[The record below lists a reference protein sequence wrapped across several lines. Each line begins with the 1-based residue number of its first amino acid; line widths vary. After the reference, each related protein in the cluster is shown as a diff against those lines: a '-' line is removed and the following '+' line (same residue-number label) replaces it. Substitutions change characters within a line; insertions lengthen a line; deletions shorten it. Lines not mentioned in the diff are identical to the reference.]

1 MPLQFS
7 IIRDPIALGV
17 LVFFGILLVGYV
29 FGQLAKQV
37 LTAAGIPEAV
47 EGTAFERTA
56 QGLGSSTV
64 SVVSR
69 LSSWFIYGVGVLVA
83 LYVARVLEPGLF
95 WQEVARLLPRVFVA
109 VFAVIVGII
118 TGDKAEVLVN
128 ERLRGVKLP
137 EVALIGTIVKYS
149 IIYVALLVA
158 LGQLGVATAALLV
171 LLSVYVFGLV
181 FLGGMAGRDLLAS
194 GAAGLYLFLNQP
206 YGIGD
211 RVQIGDRSGVVQ
223 EVELFITRIEDDGTE
238 YIVPNRTVFE
248 EGASK
253 HRP

>member
-1 MPLQFS
+1 MPFS
-7 IIRDPIALGV
+7 LVGDPIVLGALVFLGV
-17 LVFFGILLVGYV
+17 LLLGYV

-37 LTAAGIPEAV
+37 LTAAGVPEAV

-69 LSSWFIYGVGVLVA
+69 LSSWFIYAVGVLVA
-83 LYVARVLEPGLF
+83 LYVARVLDPGLF
-95 WQEVARLLPRVFVA
+95 WQEVARLLPRLFVA
-109 VFAVIVGII
+109 AFAVIVGII
-118 TGDKAEVLVN
+118 AGDKAEVLVN
-128 ERLRGVKLP
+128 ERLRSVKVP

-149 IIYVALLVA
+149 IIYVAVLIA
-158 LGQLGVATAALLV
+158 LGQLGVATLSLLI
-171 LLSVYVFGLV
+171 LLSVYAFGLV
-181 FLGGMAGRDLLAS
+181 FLGGIAGRDLLAS

-211 RVQIGDRSGVVQ
+211 RVKIGERTGVVQ
-223 EVELFITRIEDDGTE
+223 EVELFVTRIEDDGVE
-238 YIVPNRTVFE
+238 YIIPNRTVFE

-253 HRP
+253 HRA

>member
-1 MPLQFS
+1 MSDVPW
-7 IIRDPIALGV
+7 IWDPIVFAVLAFLGFLV
-17 LVFFGILLVGYV
+17 LGYV

-37 LTAAGIPEAV
+37 LTAAGVPEAV

-109 VFAVIVGII
+109 AFAVIVGIVA
-118 TGDKAEVLVN
+118 GDKAEVLVN
-128 ERLRGVKLP
+128 ERLRSVKVP

-149 IIYVALLVA
+149 IIYVATLIA
-158 LGQLGVATAALLV
+158 LGQLGVATSALLI
-171 LLSVYVFGLV
+171 LLSVYAFGLV
-181 FLGGMAGRDLLAS
+181 FLGGIACRDILAS

-211 RVQIGDRSGVVQ
+211 RVKIGERSGVVQ
-223 EVELFITRIEDDGTE
+223 EVELFITRIEDDGVE

-253 HRP
+253 HRV

>member
-1 MPLQFS
+1 MVNFPFVW
-7 IIRDPIALGV
+7 DPAVLAV
-17 LVFFGILLVGYV
+17 LVFLGILVLGYV
-29 FGQLAKQV
+29 SGQLIKQV
-37 LTAAGIPEAV
+37 LIAAGVPGAV

-69 LSSWFIYGVGVLVA
+69 LSSWFIYGIGVLVA
-83 LYVARVLEPGLF
+83 LYVARILDPGLF
-95 WQEVARLLPRVFVA
+95 WQQVARLLPRVFIA

-118 TGDKAEVLVN
+118 AGDKAEVLVN
-128 ERLRGVKLP
+128 ERLRSVKVP

-149 IIYVALLVA
+149 IIYVATLIA
-158 LGQLGVATAALLV
+158 LGELGVSTSALLI

-181 FLGGMAGRDLLAS
+181 FLGGIAGRDILAS

-211 RVQIGDRSGVVQ
+211 RVKIGERDGVVQ

-248 EGASK
+248 EGASR
-253 HRP
+253 HRS

>member
-1 MPLQFS
+1 MQVSLLREPLVL
-7 IIRDPIALGV
+7 ALVVFVAVVV
-17 LVFFGILLVGYV
+17 LGYV
-29 FGQLAKQV
+29 LGQLLKQV
-37 LTAAGIPEAV
+37 LTAIGVGDAV

-69 LSSWFIYGVGVLVA
+69 LSSWFVYGVGLVLA
-83 LYVARVLEPGLF
+83 LYVAGILDVSLF
-95 WQEVARLLPRVFVA
+95 FAELTWLLPRAFIALFV
-109 VFAVIVGII
+109 VIVGII
-118 TGDKAEVLVN
+118 AGDKVEVLIN
-128 ERLRGVKLP
+128 ERLRSVKFP
-137 EVALIGTIVKYS
+137 EVGLVGTVAKYS
-149 IIYVALLVA
+149 VIYVAVLIA
-158 LGQLGVATAALLV
+158 CGQLGVATTALLI
-171 LLSVYVFGLV
+171 LLTVYVFGLV
-181 FLGGMAGRDLLAS
+181 FLVGIAGRDLLAS

-211 RVQIGDRSGVVQ
+211 RVRIGEREGVIQ

-253 HRP
+253 RR

>member
-1 MPLQFS
+1 MVNFPFVW
-7 IIRDPIALGV
+7 DPIVWAV
-17 LVFFGILLVGYV
+17 LVFLGILVLGYV
-29 FGQLAKQV
+29 SGQLLKQV
-37 LTAAGIPEAV
+37 LIAAGVPEVV

-69 LSSWFIYGVGVLVA
+69 LISWFIYGIGVLVA
-83 LYVARVLEPGLF
+83 LYVARILEPGLF
-95 WQEVARLLPRVFVA
+95 WQQVARLLPRVFIA

-118 TGDKAEVLVN
+118 AGDKAEVLVN
-128 ERLRGVKLP
+128 ERLRSVKVP

-149 IIYVALLVA
+149 IIYVATLVA
-158 LGQLGVATAALLV
+158 LGELGVSTSALLI
-171 LLSVYVFGLV
+171 LLSVYAFGLV
-181 FLGGMAGRDLLAS
+181 FLGGIAGRDILAS

-211 RVQIGDRSGVVQ
+211 RVKIGERDGVVQ

-248 EGASK
+248 EGASR
-253 HRP
+253 HRS

>member
-1 MPLQFS
+1 MEFPFVW
-7 IIRDPIALGV
+7 DPVVYAV
-17 LVFFGILLVGYV
+17 LVFLGILLLGYV
-29 FGQLAKQV
+29 FGQLAKRT
-37 LTAAGIPEAV
+37 LIAAGVPGAV

-95 WQEVARLLPRVFVA
+95 WQQIARLLPRVFVA
-109 VFAVIVGII
+109 AFAVIVGIVA
-118 TGDKAEVLVN
+118 GDKAEVLVN
-128 ERLRGVKLP
+128 ERLRSVKVP

-149 IIYVALLVA
+149 IIYVAVLIA
-158 LGQLGVATAALLV
+158 LGELGVSTSALLI
-171 LLSVYVFGLV
+171 LLSVYTFGLV
-181 FLGGMAGRDLLAS
+181 FLGGIAGRDILAS

-211 RVQIGDRSGVVQ
+211 RVKIGDRDGVVQ

-238 YIVPNRTVFE
+238 YIVPNRAVFE

-253 HRP
+253 RRA

>member
-1 MPLQFS
+1 MVNFPFVW
-7 IIRDPIALGV
+7 DPAALAV
-17 LVFFGILLVGYV
+17 LVFLGILVLGYV
-29 FGQLAKQV
+29 SGQLLKQV
-37 LTAAGIPEAV
+37 LIAAGVPGAV

-69 LSSWFIYGVGVLVA
+69 LISWFIYGIGVLVA
-83 LYVARVLEPGLF
+83 LYVARILEPGLF
-95 WQEVARLLPRVFVA
+95 WQQVARLLPRVFIA

-118 TGDKAEVLVN
+118 AGDKAEVLVN
-128 ERLRGVKLP
+128 ERLRSVKVP

-149 IIYVALLVA
+149 IIYVATLVA
-158 LGQLGVATAALLV
+158 LGELGVSTSALLI
-171 LLSVYVFGLV
+171 LLSVYAFGLV
-181 FLGGMAGRDLLAS
+181 FLGGIAGRDILAS

-211 RVQIGDRSGVVQ
+211 RVKIGERDGVVQ

-248 EGASK
+248 EGASR
-253 HRP
+253 HRS

>member
-1 MPLQFS
+1 MPFS
-7 IIRDPIALGV
+7 LVRDPIVLGV
-17 LVFFGILLVGYV
+17 LVFLGILLLGYV

-37 LTAAGIPEAV
+37 LTAAGVPEAV

-69 LSSWFIYGVGVLVA
+69 LSSWFIYAVGVLVA
-83 LYVARVLEPGLF
+83 LYVARVLDPGLF
-95 WQEVARLLPRVFVA
+95 WQEVARLLPRMFVA
-109 VFAVIVGII
+109 AFAVIIGII
-118 TGDKAEVLVN
+118 AGDKAEVLVN
-128 ERLRGVKLP
+128 ERLRSVKVP

-149 IIYVALLVA
+149 IIYVAVLIA
-158 LGQLGVATAALLV
+158 LGQLGVATLSLLI
-171 LLSVYVFGLV
+171 LLSVYAFGLV
-181 FLGGMAGRDLLAS
+181 FLGGIAGRDLLAS

-211 RVQIGDRSGVVQ
+211 RVKIGERTGVVQ
-223 EVELFITRIEDDGTE
+223 EVELFITRIEDDGVE

-253 HRP
+253 HRS

>member
-1 MPLQFS
+1 MVSFPFVW
-7 IIRDPIALGV
+7 DPIIWAV
-17 LVFFGILLVGYV
+17 LVFFGILVLGYV
-29 FGQLAKQV
+29 FGQLAKQ
-37 LTAAGIPEAV
+37 LLIAAGVSEAV

-69 LSSWFIYGVGVLVA
+69 LSSWFIYGIGVLVA

-95 WQEVARLLPRVFVA
+95 WQQVARLLPRVFIA
-109 VFAVIVGII
+109 VFAVIIGII
-118 TGDKAEVLVN
+118 AGDKAEVLVN
-128 ERLRGVKLP
+128 ERLRSVKVP

-149 IIYVALLVA
+149 IIYVAVLIA
-158 LGQLGVATAALLV
+158 LGQLGVATSALLI
-171 LLSVYVFGLV
+171 LLSVYAFGLV
-181 FLGGMAGRDLLAS
+181 FLVGIAGRDLLAS

-211 RVQIGDRSGVVQ
+211 RVRIGDRDGVVQ
-223 EVELFITRIEDDGTE
+223 EVELFITRIEDDDIE

-253 HRP
+253 RRS

>member
-1 MPLQFS
+1 MVNFPFVW
-7 IIRDPIALGV
+7 DPAVLAV
-17 LVFFGILLVGYV
+17 LVFLGILVLGYV
-29 FGQLAKQV
+29 FGQLIKQV
-37 LTAAGIPEAV
+37 LIAAGVPGAV

-83 LYVARVLEPGLF
+83 LYVARILDPGLF
-95 WQEVARLLPRVFVA
+95 WQQIARLLPRVFIA
-109 VFAVIVGII
+109 AFAVIVGII
-118 TGDKAEVLVN
+118 AGDKAEVLVN
-128 ERLRGVKLP
+128 ERLRSVKVP

-149 IIYVALLVA
+149 IIYVATLIA
-158 LGQLGVATAALLV
+158 LGELGVATSALLI
-171 LLSVYVFGLV
+171 LLSVYAFGLV
-181 FLGGMAGRDLLAS
+181 FLGGIAGRDILAS

-211 RVQIGDRSGVVQ
+211 RVKIGERAGVVQ

-253 HRP
+253 RRA

>member
-1 MPLQFS
+1 MPFS
-7 IIRDPIALGV
+7 LVRDPIVLGT
-17 LVFFGILLVGYV
+17 LVFLGILLLGYV

-37 LTAAGIPEAV
+37 LTAAGVPEAV

-69 LSSWFIYGVGVLVA
+69 LSSWFIYAVGVLVA
-83 LYVARVLEPGLF
+83 LYVARVLDPGLF
-95 WQEVARLLPRVFVA
+95 WQEVARLLPRLFVA
-109 VFAVIVGII
+109 AFAVIVGII
-118 TGDKAEVLVN
+118 AGDKAEVLVN
-128 ERLRGVKLP
+128 ERLRSVKVP

-149 IIYVALLVA
+149 IIYVAVLIA
-158 LGQLGVATAALLV
+158 LGQLGVATLSLLI
-171 LLSVYVFGLV
+171 LLSVYAFGLV
-181 FLGGMAGRDLLAS
+181 FLGGIAGRDLLAS

-211 RVQIGDRSGVVQ
+211 RVKIGERTGVVQ
-223 EVELFITRIEDDGTE
+223 EVELFVTRIEDDGVE
-238 YIVPNRTVFE
+238 YIIPNRTVFE

-253 HRP
+253 HRA

>member
-1 MPLQFS
+1 MPFS
-7 IIRDPIALGV
+7 LVRDPIVLGT
-17 LVFFGILLVGYV
+17 LVFLGILLLGYV

-37 LTAAGIPEAV
+37 LTAAGVPEAV

-69 LSSWFIYGVGVLVA
+69 LSSWFIYAVGVLVA
-83 LYVARVLEPGLF
+83 LYVARVLDPGLF
-95 WQEVARLLPRVFVA
+95 WQEVARLLPRLFVA
-109 VFAVIVGII
+109 AFAVIVGII
-118 TGDKAEVLVN
+118 AGDKAEVLVN
-128 ERLRGVKLP
+128 ERLRSVKVP

-149 IIYVALLVA
+149 IIYVAVLIA
-158 LGQLGVATAALLV
+158 LGQLGVATLSLLI
-171 LLSVYVFGLV
+171 LLSVYAFGLV
-181 FLGGMAGRDLLAS
+181 FLGGIAGRDLLAS

-211 RVQIGDRSGVVQ
+211 RVKIGERTGVVQ
-223 EVELFITRIEDDGTE
+223 EVELFITRIEDDGVE

-248 EGASK
+248 KGASK
-253 HRP
+253 HRS

>member
-1 MPLQFS
+1 MQGS
-7 IIRDPIALGV
+7 IIWEPTVLAVLVFLGV
-17 LVFFGILLVGYV
+17 LVLGYV
-29 FGQLAKQV
+29 FGQLTKQV
-37 LTAAGIPEAV
+37 LTAVGVPGAV

-56 QGLGSSTV
+56 QGLDSSTV

-69 LSSWFIYGVGVLVA
+69 LSSWFIYGVGALLA
-83 LYVARVLEPGLF
+83 LYIAGVLDISLF
-95 WQEVARLLPRVFVA
+95 FAQITRLVPQVFVA
-109 VFAVIVGII
+109 VFAVIIGVV

-128 ERLRGVKLP
+128 DRLRSVKLP
-137 EVALIGTIVKYS
+137 EVAVIGTAVKYS
-149 IIYVALLVA
+149 IIYVAVLIA
-158 LGQLGVATAALLV
+158 LGQLGVATAALLI

-181 FLGGMAGRDLLAS
+181 FLAGVAGRDLLAS

-211 RVQIGDRSGVVQ
+211 RVKIGDRTGVVQ

-238 YIVPNRTVFE
+238 YIVPNRTILK

-253 HRP
+253 QRV